1 MASRT
6 FQFRMYDRDPLDKD
20 IIRFLLNNT
29 NRSEYIRE
37 AVRVYF
43 FLQKHGV
50 PVDSPQAPHLPER
63 SGQIEGGNST
73 SPSESNPE
81 DQEFYRAM
89 RAGVE
94 DWL

>member
-1 MASRT
+1 
-6 FQFRMYDRDPLDKD
+6 MYDRDPLDKD

-50 PVDSPQAPHLPER
+50 PVDSPQPSQLPER
-63 SGQIEGGNST
+63 GGQIKGTDSST
-73 SPSESNPE
+73 PKESNPE